1 MKEHLKILLLL
12 LMPIFSIA
20 QKSFPDS
27 LRLVLQNPTS
37 DSIRYLASME
47 LGYYFSENNR
57 DSSLFYYESA
67 LQIAQK
73 NKKKLAEA
81 SSLAMKSYQL
91 TMKGRYSESLQ
102 CLFQSFNII
111 DETENEKN
119 SWMFSPGFSGT
130 PGTYRDAALARTQAI
145 YSALMRNTQNSEQ
158 EMIYL
163 IESIKT
169 AKKVNYL
176 WRIAVS
182 DLNLAG
188 AYLKLNKPDSAL
200 MFGTNALKII
210 HQTDDIKYES
220 AILIV
225 LGEIYLKKGNRP
237 LAKQYYYAAMQSA
250 LNNNASSYICWGN
263 FTLSKYY
270 LEEKNKDSSLYYAK
284 KTFKTYLFS
293 ATPSNIF
300 TIGDV
305 YENLFKS
312 YQLRNQFDSAYKYQG
327 LTLAA
332 NDSIYKSRIKS
343 LADFQ
348 NLGFKEQLRLRDVE
362 KEKLVY
368 QSKIRTYAML
378 AGIGVFMLIAFLFYI
393 NNRNRKKANALLQR
407 QKEKT
412 EQQKDN
418 VEKTLAELKSTQ
430 TQLIQSEKMASLGEL
445 TAGIAHEIQNP
456 LNFVNNFSD
465 VSNELIDEMN
475 AELEKGDIEEAKAI
489 AADVKQNLIKI
500 NHHGNRAGEIVKG
513 MLQHSRSSTGVKE
526 PTDINALADEYLR
539 LSYHGLRAKDK
550 NFSAEIKTD
559 FDNSIG
565 EINIIPQDIGR
576 VVLNL
581 LNNAFYVVDEKKK
594 ASTSSA
600 GQPYKPTVSISTKKV
615 GDKILISVSD
625 NGNGIPVKVLD
636 KIFQPFFTTK
646 PTGQGTGLGLSLS
659 YDIIKA
665 QSGEIKVETKEGE
678 GSEFV
683 ITLPLN

>member
-1 MKEHLKILLLL
+1 MRLLIKIVLLFS
-12 LMPIFSIA
+12 MPVFSIA
-20 QKSFPDS
+20 QKSVPDS
-27 LRLVLQNPTS
+27 LRLVLQNPAS
-37 DSIRYLASME
+37 DSVNYVTSMQ

-57 DSSLFYYESA
+57 DSSLFYYENA
-67 LQIAQK
+67 LRIAQK

-91 TMKGRYSESLQ
+91 TMKGRFSESLE

-111 DETENEKN
+111 DETKKEKN
-119 SWMFSPGFSGT
+119 SWMFSPGFNGT
-130 PGTYRDAALARTQAI
+130 PNTYRDAALARTQAI

-158 EMIYL
+158 EIIYL
-163 IESIKT
+163 NESIKT

-182 DLNLAG
+182 ELNLAG
-188 AYLKLNKPDSAL
+188 AYLKLNRPDTAL
-200 MFGTNALKII
+200 IFGTNALKII

-237 LAKQYYYAAMQSA
+237 VAKQYYYAAMLSA

-284 KTFKTYLFS
+284 KTFETYIFS

-378 AGIGVFMLIAFLFYI
+378 AGIGVCMLIAFLFYI
-393 NNRNRKKANALLQR
+393 NNRNRRKANELLQR

-412 EQQKDN
+412 EQQKEN
-418 VEKTLAELKSTQ
+418 VEQTLAELKSTQ
-430 TQLIQSEKMASLGEL
+430 AQLIQSEKMASLGEL

-456 LNFVNNFSD
+456 LNFVNNFSE
-465 VSNELIDEMN
+465 VNTEL
-475 AELEKGDIEEAKAI
+475 IEEADQEIDKGNVSE
-489 AADVKQNLIKI
+489 VKIILNDIKENEQKI
-500 NHHGNRAGEIVKG
+500 SHHGKRADAIVKG

-526 PTDINALADEYLR
+526 PTDLNALVDEYLR

-550 NFSAEIKTD
+550 EFNAIMKTD

-565 EINIIPQDIGR
+565 KINIIPQDIGR
-576 VVLNL
+576 VLLNL
-581 LNNAFYVVDEKKK
+581 YNNAFYAVNEKAKLRPD
-594 ASTSSA
+594 
-600 GQPYKPTVSISTKKV
+600 GYEPTVTVSTKKMGNKV
-615 GDKILISVSD
+615 ILTVKD
-625 NGNGIPVKVLD
+625 NGNGIPRKIID

-646 PTGQGTGLGLSLS
+646 PTGEGTGLGLSLS

-665 QSGEIKVETKEGE
+665 HGGEIKVKTIEGE
-678 GSEFV
+678 FTEFV
-683 ITLPLN
+683 VQMPVSV